1 MLSEGCATAIKQ
13 YRRTWQEPEAKNI
26 CEGVTLSLNP
36 PLRFHPRPD
45 NFYTLTSKQLNKMS
59 KSRNNIP
66 RAAIHVGSPAKSFS
80 AAEGYEP
87 ERRGWDENTYR
98 LKNQDTNNH
107 YDFSRKHLNFEI
119 NSQGEIVPLG
129 SNPVPLH
136 ERWQKRLEELG
147 FKPYMDKNNPLGISD
162 NSPNC
167 TVGIIVSGDHRVL
180 TRLAFGDQ
188 DVDFTLQKSNAHVVL
203 KQGIKDWALDT
214 YHWACDRWGAEN
226 IIGFDVHLDE
236 TTPHIQI
243 QTIPVAK
250 IKARG
255 RAPAKY
261 VHKDDKSKVL
271 SHKEWKKL
279 PEGIRS
285 NFIRTEVERREKEC
299 VSYARVWGEDK
310 YAVGK
315 TYYQMHTDYYNEVGH
330 KYGLERG
337 DDIAMLPGEERRER
351 VHKSKAVLEAERQA
365 KDAIVRTQMEN
376 ERLEDQKEKMASE
389 VQDMKKQKESL
400 EKQNDKLEGE
410 IQNKKQHKENLE
422 GSISQLEE
430 YAAALDIKEEDL
442 IVPTLKTNPL
452 VKKAVDAIL
461 EELGKPIPTFGQKK
475 WREERRKAI
484 KTILT
489 ELQTALMEAKEAHN
503 KDILKLGKSLFNKAM
518 KEARTIIEQNK
529 QLQQE
534 NARLTEEN
542 VIFRKLIASMDEN
555 AITRLRDK
563 KDAEIKELQEQLGKA
578 ESEAVRSGNKA
589 YREHQRAENAESKI
603 LEMLGIPEIKE
614 IWESVQQNKEAFR
627 KQIDKWIKDGVAA
640 IRDYADGKGNDFRPE
655 AGNAVAWGIIAE
667 AFRYGLD
674 PTDEKQRKMAA
685 AYLLEKVSW
694 TGISS
699 DFKISLTSSRTQQ
712 LCDAMTVSKDLMQ
725 NLLLM
730 AGGRGGISIGGS
742 GSNSELTNWD
752 GTKKK
757 TGWGVG

>member
-1 MLSEGCATAIKQ
+1 
-13 YRRTWQEPEAKNI
+13 
-26 CEGVTLSLNP
+26 
-36 PLRFHPRPD
+36 
-45 NFYTLTSKQLNKMS
+45 MS

-66 RAAIHVGSPAKSFS
+66 RAAIHVGAPAKSFS

-119 NSQGEIVPLG
+119 NGQGETVPLG

-136 ERWQKRLEELG
+136 ERLQKRLDELG
-147 FKPYMDKNNPLGISD
+147 FKPYMDKNNPLGIFD

-167 TVGIIVSGDHRVL
+167 TVGIIVSGDHDAL

-203 KQGIKDWALDT
+203 KQGIRDWALDT
-214 YHWACDRWGAEN
+214 YRWACDRWGTEN

-250 IKARG
+250 TKARG
-255 RAPAKY
+255 RASAKY

-271 SHKEWKKL
+271 SQKEWKKL
-279 PEGIRS
+279 PEEIRS
-285 NFIRTEVERREKEC
+285 YFIRTEDERREKEC
-299 VSYARVWGEDK
+299 VSYASVWGKDK

-315 TYYQMHTDYYNEVGH
+315 TYYQMHTDYYNKVGH

-351 VHKSKAVLEAERQA
+351 VHKSKAILEAERQA
-365 KDAIVRTQMEN
+365 KDAIAKNQLEN
-376 ERLEDQKEKMASE
+376 ERLEGQKEKMTGE

-400 EKQNDKLEGE
+400 EEQNDRLEGE
-410 IQNKKQHKENLE
+410 IQNKEHHKEKLE
-422 GSISQLEE
+422 GNISRLED

-442 IVPTLKTNPL
+442 IVPTLKTDPL
-452 VKKAVDAIL
+452 VKNAWDAIKTEL
-461 EELGKPIPTFGQKK
+461 EKPIPTFGHKEWK
-475 WREERRKAI
+475 EERRQAI

-489 ELQTALMEAKEAHN
+489 ELQTALMEAKKAHN
-503 KDILKLGKSLFNKAM
+503 EDIRKMGKSLYHKAM
-518 KEARTIIEQNK
+518 QNASTIIEQNK
-529 QLQQE
+529 QLLKE
-534 NARLTEEN
+534 NGQLTEEN
-542 VIFRKLIASMDEN
+542 DVLRKRISLMDEN

-563 KDAEIKELQEQLGKA
+563 KDAEIKELQERLGKA

-589 YREHQRAENAESKI
+589 YSEHQRAENAENQVR
-603 LEMLGIPEIKE
+603 EMLGIPEIKE
-614 IWESVQQNKEAFR
+614 IWENIQQNKKAFL
-627 KQIDKWIKDGVAA
+627 KQIDKWIEDGVAA
-640 IRDYADGKGNDFRPE
+640 IRDYADGKDNDFQPKQ
-655 AGNAVAWGIIAE
+655 GNAVAWGIIAE

-674 PTDEKQRKMAA
+674 PTDEKQRRMAA
-685 AYLLEKVSW
+685 AYLLERVTWNGMSEFK
-694 TGISS
+694 TG
-699 DFKISLTSSRTQQ
+699 LTASRTRQ
-712 LCDAMTVSKDLMQ
+712 LCDAMTVTKDLMA
-725 NLLLM
+725 NLLLA
-730 AGGRGGISIGGS
+730 AGGRGGINTGGG

-757 TGWGVG
+757 TGWGRG

>member
-1 MLSEGCATAIKQ
+1 
-13 YRRTWQEPEAKNI
+13 
-26 CEGVTLSLNP
+26 
-36 PLRFHPRPD
+36 
-45 NFYTLTSKQLNKMS
+45 MS
-59 KSRNNIP
+59 KARNNTP
-66 RAAIHVGSPAKSFS
+66 RAAIHVGAPAKSFS

-87 ERRGWDENTYR
+87 ERRGWDEKTYR

-107 YDFSRKHLNFEI
+107 YDYSRKHLNFEI
-119 NSQGEIVPLG
+119 NGKGEIFPLC
-129 SNPVPLH
+129 SDPVPLH
-136 ERWQKRLEELG
+136 ERLQKRLDELG
-147 FKPYMDKNNPLGISD
+147 FKPYKDKNNPLGVSD

-167 TVGIIVSGDHRVL
+167 TVGIIVSGDHGVL

-188 DVDFTLQKSNAHVVL
+188 DVDFTLQKSNAHIVL
-203 KQGIKDWALDT
+203 KQGIKDWAMDT

-250 IKARG
+250 TKARG
-255 RAPAKY
+255 RASAKY

-279 PEGIRS
+279 PEEIRS
-285 NFIRTEVERREKEC
+285 SFVRTEGERREKEC

-315 TYYQMHTDYYNEVGH
+315 TYYQMHTDYYNEVGK

-351 VHKSKAVLEAERQA
+351 VHKNKAILEAERQA

-376 ERLEDQKEKMASE
+376 ERLEDLKEKMTSE
-389 VQDMKKQKESL
+389 VQDMRKQKESL
-400 EKQNDKLEGE
+400 EGEVDKMEGQIRNAE
-410 IQNKKQHKENLE
+410 QQKKNLE
-422 GSISQLEE
+422 GSVSKLEE

-452 VKKAVDAIL
+452 VKDAWDAIKTEL
-461 EELGKPIPTFGQKK
+461 EKPIPAFGQKE

-484 KTILT
+484 KGILT
-489 ELQTALMEAKEAHN
+489 ELQTALMEAKEAQ
-503 KDILKLGKSLFNKAM
+503 KQDILKLGKSLFNKAM
-518 KEARTIIEQNK
+518 KEAGAIIEQNK
-529 QLQQE
+529 QLQKE

-542 VIFRKLIASMDEN
+542 NGLKKRIASIDEN
-555 AITRLRDK
+555 AIIRLRDK
-563 KDAEIKELQEQLGKA
+563 KDAEIKDLQERLGKA
-578 ESEAVRSGNKA
+578 ESEAVHSGNKA
-589 YREHQRAENAESKI
+589 YSEHKRAENAESQVK
-603 LEMLGIPEIKE
+603 EMLAIPEIKE
-614 IWESVQQNKEAFR
+614 IWESIQQNKKAFT
-627 KQIDKWIKDGVAA
+627 KQIEKWIEDGVAA
-640 IRDYADGKGNDFRPE
+640 IRGYADGKDNDFQPE
-655 AGNAVAWGIIAE
+655 TGEAVAWGIIAK
-667 AFRYGLD
+667 AFEYGLD
-674 PTDEKQRKMAA
+674 PTDEKQRRMAA

-699 DFKISLTSSRTQQ
+699 EFKISLTSSRTQQ

-730 AGGRGGISIGGS
+730 AGGRGCVGVGGGGS
-742 GSNSELTNWD
+742 NGELTNWD

-757 TGWGVG
+757 TGWGIG

>member
-1 MLSEGCATAIKQ
+1 
-13 YRRTWQEPEAKNI
+13 
-26 CEGVTLSLNP
+26 
-36 PLRFHPRPD
+36 
-45 NFYTLTSKQLNKMS
+45 MS
-59 KSRNNIP
+59 KSRYNVP
-66 RAAIHVGSPAKSFS
+66 RAAIHVGAPAKSFS

-87 ERRGWDENTYR
+87 ERRGWDEKTYR

-119 NSQGEIVPLG
+119 NSKGEIVPLC
-129 SNPVPLH
+129 SDPVPLH
-136 ERWQKRLEELG
+136 ERLQKRLDELG
-147 FKPYMDKNNPLGISD
+147 FKPYMDKNNSLGISD

-167 TVGIIVSGDHRVL
+167 TVGIIVSGDHNVL
-180 TRLAFGDQ
+180 TRLAFGEQ
-188 DVDFTLQKSNAHVVL
+188 DVDFTLQKSNAHIVL
-203 KQGIKDWALDT
+203 KQGIKDWAMDT

-250 IKARG
+250 TKARG
-255 RAPAKY
+255 RASTKY

-271 SHKEWKKL
+271 SPKEWKKL
-279 PEGIRS
+279 PEEIRS
-285 NFIRTEVERREKEC
+285 NFVRTEVERREKEC

-315 TYYQMHTDYYNEVGH
+315 TYYQMHTDYYNEVGR

-351 VHKSKAVLEAERQA
+351 VHKNKAILEAERQA

-376 ERLEDQKEKMASE
+376 ERLEGQKEKMASE
-389 VQDMKKQKESL
+389 VQDMKKQKECL
-400 EKQNDKLEGE
+400 EEHNDKLEGE
-410 IQNKKQHKENLE
+410 IQNKEQHKENLE

-442 IVPTLKTNPL
+442 VVPTLKTNPL

-461 EELGKPIPTFGQKK
+461 EELGKPIPTFGHKEWK
-475 WREERRKAI
+475 EERKQAI
-484 KTILT
+484 KAILT
-489 ELQTALMEAKEAHN
+489 ELQTALMEAKDAHN

-518 KEARTIIEQNK
+518 KEARNIIEQNT
-529 QLQQE
+529 QLQKE
-534 NARLTEEN
+534 NGRLTEEN
-542 VIFRKLIASMDEN
+542 NGLKKRIASIDEN

-589 YREHQRAENAESKI
+589 YSEHKRAETAESQVR
-603 LEMLGIPEIKE
+603 EMFDIPEIKE
-614 IWESVQQNKEAFR
+614 IWESIQQNKEAFR
-627 KQIDKWIKDGVAA
+627 KQIDKWIEDGVAA
-640 IRDYADGKGNDFRPE
+640 IRAYADGKNNDFQQE
-655 AGNAVAWGIIAE
+655 QGNAVAWGIIAK
-667 AFRYGLD
+667 AFEYGLD
-674 PTDEKQRKMAA
+674 PTDEKQRRIAA

-712 LCDAMTVSKDLMQ
+712 LCDAMTVSKELMA
-725 NLLLM
+725 NLLLA
-730 AGGRGGISIGGS
+730 AGGRGGICAGGGGS
-742 GSNSELTNWD
+742 TGELTNWD

-757 TGWGVG
+757 TGWGM